1 MVSTDHLNGSWY
13 NLTMKYLGVDYGLKK
28 IGLAVSQ
35 GMMAHPLQ
43 VLHVSSLKDAL
54 AKVTQVIKAEEVD
67 LVVVGMPESGTA
79 ARIAKSFINGLKKT
93 IQIQATDE
101 TLTSQNAT
109 NLMLKLGIGQKSRQ
123 KEDAYSAALILQD
136 FLDNLNEHAKE
147 KSPD

>member
-35 GMMAHPLQ
+35 GMMAHPLK
-43 VLHVSSLKDAL
+43 VLHVGGLSDAV
-54 AKVTQVIKAEEVD
+54 ARVSQVINSEKLDV
-67 LVVVGMPESGTA
+67 VVVGMPEGDNS
-79 ARIAKSFINGLKKT
+79 AKITKKFIVELRKF
-93 IQIQATDE
+93 IQVFAVDE
-101 TLTSQNAT
+101 TLTSQKAKS
-109 NLMLKLGIGQKSRQ
+109 LMIDLGIGQKSRQ